1 MRISD
6 WSSDVCSS
14 DLANF
19 LQVHFLD
26 EIELQHHCLPLGKL
40 TDAARQCLF
49 QGIAL
54 QKVVGPILNV
64 REPHALVG
72 IDFVHAVMLGDFAA
86 VHDLPVIGGRQSH
99 FGRHLDRKST
109 RLNSSTYCAPRM
121 QSSASKR
128 KRLHY

>member
-1 MRISD
+1 MFGASINSWGIGMELQAEASLPFAEWTAQFGKSD
-6 WSSDVCSS
+6 LLDLAYPRSADVQR
-14 DLANF
+14 LANF

-64 REPHALVG
+64 REPPALVG
-72 IDFVHAVMLGDFAA
+72 LEFRSEELRLGKGC
-86 VHDLPVIGGRQSH
+86 DLTCR
-99 FGRHLDRKST
+99 T
-109 RLNSSTYCAPRM
+109 R
-121 QSSASKR
+121 
-128 KRLHY
+128 